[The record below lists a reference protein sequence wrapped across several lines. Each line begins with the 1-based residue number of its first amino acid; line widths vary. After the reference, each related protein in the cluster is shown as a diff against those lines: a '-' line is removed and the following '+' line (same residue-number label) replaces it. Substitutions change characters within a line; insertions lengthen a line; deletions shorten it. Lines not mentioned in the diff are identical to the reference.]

1 MPRLVSR
8 TADADPV
15 PTTTGGAGASSSA
28 EKETDTGQDPSK
40 VLTPEEFA
48 DVVEV
53 FRILKRWRDEAR
65 R

>member
-1 MPRLVSR
+1 VPRLVSR
-8 TADADPV
+8 TPDADPA
-15 PTTTGGAGASSSA
+15 PATTAGDGASNSA
-28 EKETDTGQDPSK
+28 EKETDTEQDPLK
-40 VLTPEEFA
+40 VLSPEEFA